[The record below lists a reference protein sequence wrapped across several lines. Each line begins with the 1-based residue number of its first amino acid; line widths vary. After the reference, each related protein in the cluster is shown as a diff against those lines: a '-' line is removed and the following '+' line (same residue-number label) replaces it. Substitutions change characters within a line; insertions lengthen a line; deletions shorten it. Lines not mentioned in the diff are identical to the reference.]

1 MEWYRITDP
10 ALAIWLCFADSTN
23 IMLLIL
29 LLIVWLAVNVAVIAV
44 CQMAARGDS
53 DLGAARGDSDLGE
66 APHSPRRPSTW
77 GTVRSRIL
85 TSPHSDQLAT
95 YR

>member
-1 MEWYRITDP
+1 
-10 ALAIWLCFADSTN
+10 
-23 IMLLIL
+23 MLMLSLIL
-29 LLIVWLAVNVAVIAV
+29 LALVWLAVSLVVVAA
-44 CQMAARGDS
+44 CRMAARGD
-53 DLGAARGDSDLGE
+53 GE
-66 APHSPRRPSTW
+66 LRDAVQSPRRPSTW

>member
-10 ALAIWLCFADSTN
+10 ALAIWLCLADSTN

-44 CQMAARGDS
+44 CQM
-53 DLGAARGDSDLGE
+53 AARGDSDLGE

>member
-1 MEWYRITDP
+1 
-10 ALAIWLCFADSTN
+10 
-23 IMLLIL
+23 MLTLFLIL
-29 LLIVWLAVNVAVIAV
+29 LSLVWLAVGVVIVAA
-44 CQMAARGDS
+44 CRMAARGE
-53 DLGAARGDSDLGE
+53 GEPGGE
-66 APHSPRRPSTW
+66 AHSPRRPSTW

>member
-1 MEWYRITDP
+1 MLLTILIS
-10 ALAIWLCFADSTN
+10 LAIIWLLVA
-23 IMLLIL
+23 
-29 LLIVWLAVNVAVIAV
+29 AVVIAV
-44 CQMAARGDS
+44 CRVAAE
-53 DLGAARGDSDLGE
+53 AAE
-66 APHSPRRPSTW
+66 ADAPDAPDAPDQRPRRPSTW

>member
-1 MEWYRITDP
+1 
-10 ALAIWLCFADSTN
+10 
-23 IMLLIL
+23 MLTLFLIL
-29 LLIVWLAVNVAVIAV
+29 LSLLWLVVAVVVIAACRV
-44 CQMAARGDS
+44 AARGDGE
-53 DLGAARGDSDLGE
+53 LAGE
-66 APHSPRRPSTW
+66 AHSPRAPSTW

>member
-1 MEWYRITDP
+1 
-10 ALAIWLCFADSTN
+10 
-23 IMLLIL
+23 MLMLFLIL
-29 LLIVWLAVNVAVIAV
+29 LALVWLSVSVVVVAA
-44 CQMAARGDS
+44 CRMAARGE
-53 DLGAARGDSDLGE
+53 REFGDE
-66 APHSPRRPSTW
+66 VQSPRRPSTW

>member
-1 MEWYRITDP
+1 
-10 ALAIWLCFADSTN
+10 
-23 IMLLIL
+23 MLTLFLIL
-29 LLIVWLAVNVAVIAV
+29 LALVWLSVSVVVVAA
-44 CQMAARGDS
+44 CRMAARGDGE
-53 DLGAARGDSDLGE
+53 LGGDE
-66 APHSPRRPSTW
+66 AQSPRRPSTW

>member
-1 MEWYRITDP
+1 
-10 ALAIWLCFADSTN
+10 
-23 IMLLIL
+23 MLTLFLIL
-29 LLIVWLAVNVAVIAV
+29 LSLVWLVVAVVVIAA
-44 CQMAARGDS
+44 CRMAARGEREF
-53 DLGAARGDSDLGE
+53 ARGSQLPCAAEE
-66 APHSPRRPSTW
+66 AHSPRAPSTW